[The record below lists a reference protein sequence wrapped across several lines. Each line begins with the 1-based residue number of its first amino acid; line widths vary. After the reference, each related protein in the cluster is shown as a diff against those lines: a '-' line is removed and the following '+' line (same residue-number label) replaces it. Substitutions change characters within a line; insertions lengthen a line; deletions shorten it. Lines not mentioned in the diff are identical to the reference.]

1 MKRLAV
7 AVIAVVLSA
16 AVAFGAAQDFGAFVI
31 DVPDGWTAS
40 VDGTTGIISKA
51 DNSGNMSITVDST
64 DGMSAKDLADAFR
77 AEFAKS
83 FTSVGE
89 LEGPNDGDYEWD
101 MTNNGVESHALVSV
115 HESQFML
122 IVVTGAVTQDEA
134 GAMLSTLQ
142 VK

>member
-1 MKRLAV
+1 MKRLAM

-40 VDGTTGIISKA
+40 VNGPTGIISKA
-51 DNSGNMSITVDST
+51 DNTGNMSITVADTEGNSIE
-64 DGMSAKDLADAFR
+64 DLANAFR
-77 AEFAKS
+77 AEFATS
-83 FTSVGE
+83 FASIGDAE
-89 LEGPNDGDYEWD
+89 ESDGDYEWD
-101 MTNNGVESHALVSV
+101 MTTANGVESHALISV
-115 HESQFML
+115 HENQYML
-122 IVVTGAVTQDEA
+122 IVVTGAVTQDEV

>member
-1 MKRLAV
+1 MLSKAHLALP
-7 AVIAVVLSA
+7 AVLLFGLS
-16 AVAFGAAQDFGAFVI
+16 VT
-31 DVPDGWTAS
+31 PAS
-40 VDGTTGIISKA
+40 AYAA